1 MPVSNLEFKI
11 ADRKIIEPMLL
22 CTDMNQV
29 ITTSVVCLHFR
40 LSEKLPFQ
48 KNEASYRLF
57 FLNAK
62 NEIISQ
68 QVEITLQA
76 EQPQPVTFSLSIT
89 AKDTICFLAVQ
100 STNDAEDTL
109 QQKIPFQILF

>member
-1 MPVSNLEFKI
+1 MPPEFKI

-29 ITTSVVCLHFR
+29 ITNPTVCLHFR
-40 LSEKLPFQ
+40 LAEKLPFQ
-48 KNEASYRLF
+48 ENEASYRLF

-62 NEIISQ
+62 NKRISQ
-68 QVEITLQA
+68 KIEITLQA
-76 EQPQPVTFSLSIT
+76 EQTQMVTFSLSIT
-89 AKDTICFLAVQ
+89 AKETICFLAVQ
-100 STNDAEDTL
+100 SMNDTEDAL